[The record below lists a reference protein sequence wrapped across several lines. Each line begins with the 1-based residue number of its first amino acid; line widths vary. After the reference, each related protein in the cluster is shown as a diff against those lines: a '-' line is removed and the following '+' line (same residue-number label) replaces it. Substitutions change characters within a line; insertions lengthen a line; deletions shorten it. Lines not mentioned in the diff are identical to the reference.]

1 MADADAPIDVD
12 MLTQELD
19 KDADDARG
27 GSISDVEH
35 IANSVNGGKRDSDP
49 DLTTIQLD
57 PPPNSSHDSRAVSLS
72 ALSEVLQEKA
82 VKRNGL
88 AVIVPPVQ
96 NRWEYKVFQE
106 EDEMDRILEE
116 YDDAG
121 IIEYLVLFSDG
132 SEDVVSFPA
141 CVFFNTH

>member
-1 MADADAPIDVD
+1 
-12 MLTQELD
+12 MLAQELD
-19 KDADDARG
+19 KDADDAQG

-35 IANSVNGGKRDSDP
+35 IANSVNGGKRDIDP

-57 PPPNSSHDSRAVSLS
+57 PPPNSSHDSRAASLS
-72 ALSEVLQEKA
+72 ALGEVLQEKA